1 MSYRLEILH
10 GSSYGPSRHKGHPC
24 KEKLAWNPCK
34 KIPWT
39 MELAIT
45 QPFFELDN
53 QDFAWKFVWT
63 IQKNGHPCKEKSA
76 WKSMQENSMDHGIS
90 YNSAIFRATDS
101 RFCMEVHMDRPVKM
115 GIHTK
120 KNWHGIHARKF
131 HGPWN

>member
-10 GSSYGPSRHKGHPC
+10 GSSYGPTRHKGHPC

-45 QPFFELDN
+45 QRFFELDN

-63 IQKNGHPCKEKSA
+63 IHKNGHLQKYMIYKWIVSHITSPRLEHSGNVLHFQINASK
-76 WKSMQENSMDHGIS
+76 
-90 YNSAIFRATDS
+90 
-101 RFCMEVHMDRPVKM
+101 
-115 GIHTK
+115 TK
-120 KNWHGIHARKF
+120 QLLYCHYQSILSITKQ
-131 HGPWN
+131 